1 MLQKLK
7 VYSLAQNKRWHFAVI
22 LYNGQAVMS
31 VCFCY
36 VLHVRH
42 LLGLKNEHEKQYF
55 GDADRSG
62 GDAAKAEQGRDD
74 RNNKE

>member
-42 LLGLKNEHEKQYF
+42 LVGLKNEHEKQYF
-55 GDADRSG
+55 VGVKVSNLQEDTFCLRLLLFYI
-62 GDAAKAEQGRDD
+62 
-74 RNNKE
+74 